1 MTSGHFEING
11 KTFTRT
17 LTATQHLGRLIAD
30 IDAVLNDEREPT
42 AMAKLLDERL
52 VSLRAHGQLVDS
64 MCEATRTEATRTET
78 PAASVSD
85 KLRMLDLLA
94 LDALSNDLDAQIA
107 TAASDKLTGLNFRQN
122 AVKRM
127 IGALRDVAQAPKA
140 PTERA

>member
-52 VSLRAHGQLVDS
+52 VLLRAHGQLVDS
-64 MCEATRTEATRTET
+64 MCEATRTEAT
-78 PAASVSD
+78 AASVSD